1 MKRAFVIDTVLVVLL
16 SALALQVGS
25 ELALKALR
33 AITAQ
38 FVVDGPDVLGR
49 FQQRFSWACAFTPLM
64 GWGALLPLHLK
75 GTPTLMR
82 RLTTLLLPLIAA
94 AGATAFEVQRLHAAL
109 AEASSLM
116 PLVSVDSVPLART
129 VLLAA
134 VLVAAPL
141 LGLNSRTLADV

>member
-1 MKRAFVIDTVLVVLL
+1 MKRALVVDTVLVVLL
-16 SALALQVGS
+16 SAVALGVGP

-33 AITAQ
+33 TIGGQ
-38 FVVDGPDVLGR
+38 FVVDGPDVLSR
-49 FQQRFSWACAFTPLM
+49 FRLRFSWACALTPVL

-75 GTPTLMR
+75 GKPTLVR

-109 AEASSLM
+109 DETSSLA

-129 VLLAA
+129 VLLTA

-141 LGLNSRTLADV
+141 LALNSRTVADV

>member
-16 SALALQVGS
+16 SAVALQVGP

-33 AITAQ
+33 ALAAQ

-49 FQQRFSWACAFTPLM
+49 FQQRFAWACALTPVM

-75 GTPTLMR
+75 GKPTLVR
-82 RLTTLLLPLIAA
+82 RLTTLVLPLIGAV
-94 AGATAFEVQRLHAAL
+94 GATAFELQRLHAAL
-109 AEASSLM
+109 AEASSLA